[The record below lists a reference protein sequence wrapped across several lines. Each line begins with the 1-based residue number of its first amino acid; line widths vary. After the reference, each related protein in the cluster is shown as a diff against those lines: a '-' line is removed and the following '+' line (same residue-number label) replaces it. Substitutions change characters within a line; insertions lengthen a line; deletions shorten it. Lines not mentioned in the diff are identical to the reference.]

1 MSQLEP
7 SGHLAHSC
15 FVSWISDVS
24 LLHLLFGFVFL
35 SYWSPGFVCYY
46 FCIISV
52 KLQQCSFAC
61 DSSVVLLWCCIIS
74 VFVRLPVS
82 ASEAMCF
89 FNFSFAFVSASLHL
103 GYFGVLSFCF
113 FKGNVQNVSQ
123 PVFEGHT
130 HMHAHT
136 CCTNRMRTKKPG
148 CYWKLLRIQ
157 MRVDKT
163 PLIKVKLKVVVR
175 ETESQRK
182 KQGFN
187 VNFQSGKL
195 NIRLPEYIL
204 QCLHCCL
211 PARTLS
217 VW

>member
-1 MSQLEP
+1 
-7 SGHLAHSC
+7 
-15 FVSWISDVS
+15 
-24 LLHLLFGFVFL
+24 
-35 SYWSPGFVCYY
+35 
-46 FCIISV
+46 
-52 KLQQCSFAC
+52 
-61 DSSVVLLWCCIIS
+61 
-74 VFVRLPVS
+74 
-82 ASEAMCF
+82 MCF

-157 MRVDKT
+157 TRVDKT
-163 PLIKVKLKVVVR
+163 TLIKVKLKVVVR

-182 KQGFN
+182 KTRLQLQLSIREVKHKATRIYTAVFALLPPSENIVSLIVFVSLCWTCDELVTRPEQNPAFTPRQQGEAAAPPWPCVQVKWRPKMN
-187 VNFQSGKL
+187 EWIRQWQSVLHQAEEDIGAEFKYL
-195 NIRLPEYIL
+195 GNIIWETSY
-204 QCLHCCL
+204 
-211 PARTLS
+211 S
-217 VW
+217 